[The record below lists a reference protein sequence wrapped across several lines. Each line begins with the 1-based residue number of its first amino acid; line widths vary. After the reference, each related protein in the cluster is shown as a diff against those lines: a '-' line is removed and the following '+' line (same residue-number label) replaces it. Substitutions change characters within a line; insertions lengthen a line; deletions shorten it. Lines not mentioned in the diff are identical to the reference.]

1 VIKSCINGARS
12 KYRAY
17 GEWQV
22 FVSLREEYAREK
34 RVTATIHKIIDLL
47 SAHTKLGSLEVRLAA
62 TAEEVDAAQALR
74 YRVFYEEMGATPT
87 AAMAARKRDFDEF
100 DEHCDHLLVFDHMR
114 KSKNP
119 VIGTYRLIR
128 PTAAKNCGRFYSSG
142 EYDITP
148 LLQYPGEIL
157 ELGRSCID
165 AEYRTGQVMQILWR
179 GLTAYVF
186 RHDIALMFGCA
197 SLPGT
202 DPQALALPLSYL
214 HYHHLA
220 PPGLRPKAL
229 PDRYVDMRI
238 LPRQAFDPN
247 VAFNSMK
254 VDPRSGGNSLPPLI
268 KGYIRVGGFVGEGA
282 VIDKQFNTTDVCII
296 VKTDLIT
303 SRYIRHY
310 ERDSKKDI
318 ALPVE

>member
-1 VIKSCINGARS
+1 M
-12 KYRAY
+12 
-17 GEWQV
+17 
-22 FVSLREEYAREK
+22 
-34 RVTATIHKIIDLL
+34 ATIHKINDPVNTELRF
-47 SAHTKLGSLEVRLAA
+47 GSLEVRLAA
-62 TAEEVDAAQALR
+62 TPEEVDAAQALR
-74 YRVFYEEMGATPT
+74 YHVFYEEMGAIPTPE
-87 AAMAARKRDFDEF
+87 MIARKRDFDSF
-100 DEHCDHLLVFDHMR
+100 DEHCDHLLVLDHMR
-114 KSKNP
+114 KDKNP

-128 PTAAKNCGRFYSSG
+128 REAAAKSGGFYSAG

-165 AEYRTGQVMQILWR
+165 AEYRTGPVMQILWR
-179 GLTAYVF
+179 GLTTYVF
-186 RHDIALMFGCA
+186 KYDIRLMFGCA

-220 PPGLRPKAL
+220 PPGLRTKAL
-229 PDRYVDMRI
+229 PERYVNMKL
-238 LPRQAFDPN
+238 LPREAFDPN
-247 VAFNSMK
+247 TAFDNMK
-254 VDPRSGGNSLPPLI
+254 MDPRSGSNSLPPLI

-282 VIDKQFNTTDVCII
+282 VIDHQFNTTDVCII

-303 SRYIRHY
+303 SRYIKHY
-310 ERDSKKDI
+310 ERSNKKDI

>member
-1 VIKSCINGARS
+1 MG
-12 KYRAY
+12 
-17 GEWQV
+17 
-22 FVSLREEYAREK
+22 
-34 RVTATIHKIIDLL
+34 TIHNINEALG
-47 SAHTKLGSLEVRLAA
+47 AEFRLGSLEVRLAA
-62 TAEEVDAAQALR
+62 TQEEVDAAQALR
-74 YRVFYEEMGATPT
+74 YRVFYEEMGAIPT
-87 AAMAARKRDFDEF
+87 SEMVARRRDFDSF

-114 KSKNP
+114 KDKNP

-128 PTAAKNCGRFYSSG
+128 RGAAAKSGGFYSAH
-142 EYDITP
+142 EYDISP

-165 AEYRTGQVMQILWR
+165 AEYRTGPVMQILWR

-186 RHDIALMFGCA
+186 KHDIRLMFGCA

-202 DPQALALPLSYL
+202 DPKALALPLSYL

-220 PPGLRPKAL
+220 PPGLCPKAL
-229 PDRYVDMRI
+229 PERYVDMR
-238 LPRQAFDPN
+238 LMPQEAFDAN
-247 VAFNSMK
+247 TAFDDIKM
-254 VDPRSGGNSLPPLI
+254 DPRSGSNSLPPLI

-282 VIDKQFNTTDVCII
+282 VIDHQFNTTDVCII

-303 SRYIRHY
+303 RRYLRHY
-310 ERDSKKDI
+310 ERNNKKDI